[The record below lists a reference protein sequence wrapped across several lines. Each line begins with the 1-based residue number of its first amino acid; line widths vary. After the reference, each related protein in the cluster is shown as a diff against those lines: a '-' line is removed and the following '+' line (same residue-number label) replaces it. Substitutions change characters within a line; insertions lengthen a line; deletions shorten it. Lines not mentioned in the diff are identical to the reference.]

1 MSGTFGSDYSH
12 AYDSLYR
19 DKDYEAECD
28 LLERLFEGRGVR
40 SVVDLGCG
48 TGGHALVLSKRGYD
62 VTGIDRS
69 EAMLE
74 QAREKAVRAGVEV
87 DFQLG
92 DIRSIDVGKEVD
104 AAIAMFAVLGYQL
117 TNEDVL
123 STLRA
128 ARSAM
133 RPGGVLVFDVWYGPT
148 VLAERPSQRVSVVE
162 DDGKKLIKASSGV
175 LRVPE
180 HICDVTMRVWGC
192 DAGDMA
198 ETIEHHSVRFFFP
211 MELRLFLQD
220 AGFELER
227 LGSFPEFDRDP
238 DLYSW
243 NVIAVATAR

>member
-1 MSGTFGSDYSH
+1 MSETFGGDYSR

-74 QAREKAVRAGVEV
+74 QAREKAALAGVEV

-104 AAIAMFAVLGYQL
+104 AVIAMFAVLGYQL
-117 TNEDVL
+117 SNEDVL

-133 RPGGVLVFDVWYGPT
+133 RPGGMLVFDVWYGPT
-148 VLAERPSQRVSVVE
+148 VLVERPSQRVSVVE
-162 DDGKKLIKASSGV
+162 DDGEKLIRASSGT
-175 LRVPE
+175 LRVSE

-192 DAGDMA
+192 DAGNTV

-227 LGSFPEFDRDP
+227 MGSFPEFDRDP
-238 DLYSW
+238 DLSSW